1 MINFD
6 LILENVKN
14 MLLRRGY
21 DDIKFIDLDNKP
33 RITATRSNE
42 TVNVFFVIYM
52 KVTVNVIK
60 SIISISNSNH
70 IIIINTFPLTPDA
83 RQTLN
88 NMPVNS
94 TDKELFKFELF
105 SSDEMSYDIIPIV
118 PKHLKIQNSNRIK
131 EWSKLPIL
139 LTSDIVSR
147 YYNFQSGDIIEITE
161 DCGTLSYRRCL

>member
-1 MINFD
+1 MNFD
-6 LILENVKN
+6 LIVENVKN

-33 RITATRSNE
+33 RIIATRSNE
-42 TVNVFFVIYM
+42 IVNVFFVIYM

-60 SIISISNSNH
+60 SIISTSNSSH

-88 NMPVNS
+88 SMPVNS

-118 PKHLKIQNSNRIK
+118 PKHRKIHNRIK

-147 YYNFQSGDIIEITE
+147 YYNFQSGDIIEIIE
-161 DCGTLSYRRCL
+161 DCGTPSYRRCL